1 MVAWDVR
8 ISNTA
13 RKGLRRLPASTLES
27 LQVLLF
33 ELEKTGPIRG
43 NWANY
48 GKLSKDVHH
57 CHLHK
62 GRPTYVAI
70 WKVFKQRKLIE
81 VLYVGTHEKAHYD
94 QMR

>member
-1 MVAWDVR
+1 MTWEIRLSV
-8 ISNTA
+8 TA
-13 RKGLRRLPASTLES
+13 KKGLKSLTTSATES
-27 LQVLLF
+27 FQLLLF
-33 ELEKTGPIRG
+33 ELETVGPVRG

-48 GKLSKDVHH
+48 SKLSKDVHH

-62 GRPTYVAI
+62 GRPTFVAV
-70 WKVFKQRKLIE
+70 WKVFKPKKVIE